1 MATFGGMGMA
11 KAELKTRESEA
22 SVEDFLSNIEN
33 EERREDALR
42 VLEIFKRVTR
52 EKPKMWGPSIVGFG
66 KQDLKYESGREL
78 EWMITGFSPRKANL
92 TLYIMDG
99 FAKYDEY
106 LAKLGK
112 HKTGVSCLYVKRLS
126 DIDLKVLEKMIT
138 ESAKHVKKG
147 SKAN

>member
-1 MATFGGMGMA
+1 MA

-22 SVEDFLSNIEN
+22 SVEEFLSNIEN
-33 EERREDALR
+33 EGRREDALR

-66 KQDLKYESGREL
+66 RQDLKYESGREL

-106 LAKLGK
+106 LSRLGK

-126 DIDLKVLEKMIT
+126 DIDQKILEKMIAD
-138 ESAKHVKKG
+138 SVNHLKAKN
-147 SKAN
+147 KAG